1 MENRDWINSMLEVWR
16 NMYVYMKIKWQDEHA
31 ARIVLEEKLKI
42 AEARINEL
50 ENENKTLKDRLD
62 TYEELSGTILVV

>member
-1 MENRDWINSMLEVWR
+1 MENRDWVKSMLKDWR
-16 NMYVYMKIKWQDEHA
+16 NMYVDMKIKWQGEHA

>member
-1 MENRDWINSMLEVWR
+1 MENRDWVKSMLKDWR
-16 NMYVYMKIKWQDEHA
+16 NMYVDMKIKWQDEHA

-50 ENENKTLKDRLD
+50 ELLEIIK
-62 TYEELSGTILVV
+62 